1 MAFVRKKVATYKWPV
16 TVEYPSDG
24 GHFEKQSFDVVFK
37 RLGRSKFSEL
47 VDKGDIEL
55 LEAVLESWEGIEDED
70 GKPVPCTA
78 AVRKEFFDDPY
89 FCRGVV
95 KAYLESLE
103 GAPAKN

>member
-1 MAFVRKKVATYKWPV
+1 MLF
-16 TVEYPSDG
+16 
-24 GHFEKQSFDVVFK
+24 
-37 RLGRSKFSEL
+37 RS
-47 VDKGDIEL
+47 
-55 LEAVLESWEGIEDED
+55 IEDED

>member
-16 TVEYPSDG
+16 TVEIPDDG
-24 GHFEKQSFDVVFK
+24 RFEKQTFNAIFK
-37 RLGRSKFSEL
+37 RLGRSKFTDL

-55 LEAVLESWEGIEDED
+55 LEAVMDAWEGIEDEE
-70 GKPVPCTA
+70 GKPVPFTA
-78 AVRKEFFDDPY
+78 ATRKEFFDDPF